1 MRNTK
6 AIAMI
11 VLMIASIGAELF
23 GADLGYANLTGANMT
38 GANLDGVR
46 WINTT
51 CPDGTN
57 SDDNGNTCENNL

>member
-1 MRNTK
+1 MIT
-6 AIAMI
+6 AIERGFRVAMGDEADDI
-11 VLMIASIGAELF
+11 VRR
-23 GADLGYANLTGANMT
+23 GADLGYANLT